1 MTLAQLEQRVFALEQ
16 TVEQLKV
23 QVASAPPPAPA
34 AAQEEFLKE
43 EDIIPGAEYDLVV
56 DVPPI
61 AEVRLRGRLV
71 SIEEGPQELG
81 FSEAEWASLDL
92 EEEDA

>member
-43 EDIIPGAEYDLVV
+43 EDIIPGAEYDLVLN
-56 DVPPI
+56 VPPKAVI
-61 AEVRLRGRLV
+61 RLEGVLTSVRP
-71 SIEEGPQELG
+71 GPKGLAL
-81 FSEAEWASLDL
+81 SDAEWAGLPL
-92 EEEDA
+92 EDDSE